1 MHGIRLVK
9 AAVMICAFTLTVSIA
24 MGGQLVSIM
33 RNVQAV
39 MSHNGYSIRPV
50 AELSGQ
56 RAPGDV
62 GYTQAFEIIRPNGE
76 AISLGRL
83 NTTGVCVQIVTEK
96 KSFNRGERAIFVMH
110 NVKPTPPEG
119 QRYAMYVQLTQP
131 VRVTLR
137 FDTFVKSGFDSV
149 PELAVAPVPS
159 PTPAA
164 SSTTTSTTAKKAAV
178 QTSSTSGA
186 LTLVGDDGI
195 EMIIPRYQAEEPE
208 TEVAAKPAESTETPS
223 IEYSKER
230 KIESAAPSIQ
240 YSKELPLETAKT
252 PVESAP
258 AIQYSKEISVESAP
272 ASAPSTDKAEST
284 DVDRPWATK
293 EIKLD
298 SAPSE
303 PVADATV
310 NRPEGIDQVLDE
322 YAANYKPDTT
332 EQAE

>member
-9 AAVMICAFTLTVSIA
+9 AAVAVCAFTLTVSIA
-24 MGGQLVSIM
+24 MGGQLVSTM

-39 MSHNGYSIRPV
+39 MSHNGYSIRPI

-76 AISLGRL
+76 AITLGRL
-83 NTTGVCVQIVTEK
+83 NTSCVCVQIVTEK

-119 QRYAMYVQLTQP
+119 QRYAMYVQLTRP

-149 PELAVAPVPS
+149 PELAAAPVPS

-164 SSTTTSTTAKKAAV
+164 SSTTTSTPAKKAAV

-195 EMIIPRYQAEEPE
+195 EMIIPRYQSEELE
-208 TEVAAKPAESTETPS
+208 TELAAKPAESTETPS

-240 YSKELPLETAKT
+240 YSKELPLETAKAET
-252 PVESAP
+252 AP

-310 NRPEGIDQVLDE
+310 NRPEGIDEVLDE
-322 YAANYKPDTT
+322 YAATYKPDNA
-332 EQAE
+332 EQAEQQ